1 MFHVN
6 RYRIL
11 EVMRAIRRERIFR
24 NRTNSLEIYDD
35 LELIERFRFD
45 RRTILQIT
53 HDLESSTFRNKAI
66 PRLIKVLISLRFF
79 ASGSFQIIIY
89 FQQSRIVTFK
99 HTRP

>member
-1 MFHVN
+1 M
-6 RYRIL
+6 
-11 EVMRAIRRERIFR
+11 RRERIFR
-24 NRTNSLEIYDD
+24 DRTNPLEIYDD

-45 RRTILQIT
+45 RGTILQIT
-53 HDLESSTFRNKAI
+53 QLLQDDLESSTFRNKA
-66 PRLIKVLISLRFF
+66 LIKVLISLRFF

>member
-35 LELIERFRFD
+35 LELIER
-45 RRTILQIT
+45 L
-53 HDLESSTFRNKAI
+53 
-66 PRLIKVLISLRFF
+66 RLIACLS
-79 ASGSFQIIIY
+79 
-89 FQQSRIVTFK
+89 
-99 HTRP
+99 